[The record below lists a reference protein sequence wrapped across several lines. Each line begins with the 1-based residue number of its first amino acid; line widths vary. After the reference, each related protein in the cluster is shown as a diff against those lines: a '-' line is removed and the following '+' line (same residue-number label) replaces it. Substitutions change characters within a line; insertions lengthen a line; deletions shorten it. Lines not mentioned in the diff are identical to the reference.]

1 MQVDQSQVQRAQVAP
16 VGLEAQFQEW
26 RASLSTLIK
35 LCLRGG
41 CERGG
46 RALSGDPGARSALSE
61 VSPVSPEKS
70 FYLSGPY
77 HSLFH

>member
-1 MQVDQSQVQRAQVAP
+1 MQGSITGAEGQGAS

-26 RASLSTLIK
+26 KAPLSALIK

-46 RALSGDPGARSALSE
+46 RVLAGESGARSALSE
-61 VSPVSPEKS
+61 VSPEKS

-77 HSLFH
+77 HSLFY